1 MKQRRWSHGAWAQA
15 LAGRVLLPGTL
26 LLAGLLS
33 IAVASHAAQP
43 LGAFFTQVNTYVYA
57 DAPNQGTRV
66 LLRPRLAYEVIDLT
80 TDGEGLIW
88 YKIIYPQRTRKVSG
102 TGWIAASPHELLAN
116 PAENRRVLAQIP
128 DRPDAAVDAVAVPG
142 RDIKVLGIT
151 KPSEVFPQ
159 IVWQK
164 VQYETNAPWTAW
176 VRSATGIYRPGMSV
190 AYMIEVYSTMVA
202 RNVPLEKLKRLLSG
216 VVAVG
221 DSAREVEWAL
231 GKPLRVRDEQS
242 DNVRQSF
249 WQYGALVVQFEN
261 AVVKQIN

>member
-1 MKQRRWSHGAWAQA
+1 MIERRSSRGAWARA
-15 LAGRVLLPGTL
+15 L
-26 LLAGLLS
+26 LLGMLTLGGLLLG
-33 IAVASHAAQP
+33 APPAQARQS

-80 TDGEGLIW
+80 TDEEGLIW
-88 YKIIYPQRTRKVSG
+88 YKIIYPQRTRKVTG

-116 PAENRRVLAQIP
+116 PGENRRVLAEVP
-128 DRPDAAVDAVAVPG
+128 ERPDAPVEAVAVPG

-151 KPSEVFPQ
+151 KPSELFPQ

-164 VQYETNAPWTAW
+164 VQYETSELWTAW
-176 VRSATGIYRPGMSV
+176 IRSATGIYRPGMSV

-216 VVAVG
+216 VVVVG
-221 DSAREVEWAL
+221 DSTREVEWAL

-242 DNVRQSF
+242 ENVRQSF